1 MILTER
7 HIIKKTNSLYSEL
20 DNLCFL
26 SKNIYNSA
34 LYAIRQYYFENKKYL
49 SWVNVNN
56 NFVKG
61 KQVDY
66 YALPCKVAQQTI
78 KMVDNNMKSF
88 FKALKAKNSKPKIPK
103 YLDKTSG
110 RYIVIYTNQA
120 ISKKELKNSFIV
132 LSKTNVRI
140 KTKVSDV
147 KQVRVVPHNNHIVVE
162 VLYEAKCKNNNDNN
176 NTGKKYCGIDFG
188 LNNLL
193 TCAFQDDRP
202 IIFNGRPLKSINWQ
216 YNKRKSY
223 LQSKLTNGRKTSKM
237 INNITLKRNNRVS
250 DYLHKVTSMFINY
263 VVSKGISDVVVGYNK
278 EWKQGINI
286 GRVNNQNFVGIPYYK
301 LLNMLTYK
309 CEMEGISVIVTE
321 ESYTSKCS
329 FLDDEDICKHEEY
342 AGKRIKRG
350 LYKASDGRLINADVN
365 GALNILKKV
374 IGKFEYD
381 SIKVCSTPLA
391 FEPRN

>member
-7 HIIKKTNSLYSEL
+7 HIIKKTNPLYSEL

-26 SKNIYNSA
+26 SKNLYNSA
-34 LYAIRQYYFENKKYL
+34 LYTVRQYYFENKKYL
-49 SWVNVNN
+49 SWVNINN

-66 YALPCKVAQQTI
+66 YALPCKVSQQTL
-78 KMVDNNMKSF
+78 KMVDQNMKSF
-88 FKALKAKNSKPKIPK
+88 FNAIKAKKSKAKLPK
-103 YLDKTSG
+103 YLDKVKG
-110 RYIVIYTNQA
+110 RFVVTYTNQA
-120 ISKKELKNSFIV
+120 IGKKALQNGYVE
-132 LSKTNVRI
+132 LSKTNIKI
-140 KTKVSDV
+140 KTKVKNV
-147 KQVRVVPHNNHIVVE
+147 KQVRIVPQNNFIVVE
-162 VLYEAKCKNNNDNN
+162 VLYEVKPKPHD
-176 NTGKKYCGIDFG
+176 KSKEMYCGIDFG
-188 LNNLL
+188 LNNLM
-193 TCAFQDDRP
+193 TCSFQNDRP
-202 IIFNGRPLKSINWQ
+202 LIINGKPLKSINWH
-216 YNKRKSY
+216 YNKEKSI
-223 LQSKLTNGRKTSKM
+223 LQSLLDGRKKTSKR
-237 INNITLKRNNRVS
+237 IQNITLKRNNRIN
-250 DYLHKVTSMFINY
+250 DYLHKTTKIFVNY
-263 VVSKGISDVVVGYNK
+263 LVSKEINNVVIGYNK

-301 LLNMLTYK
+301 LLNMITYK

-342 AGKRIKRG
+342 YGKRIKRG

-381 SIKVCSTPLA
+381 SIKVCSTPLVVT
-391 FEPRN
+391 P

>member
-7 HIIKKTNSLYSEL
+7 HIIKKTNPLYSEL

-26 SKNIYNSA
+26 SKNLYNSA
-34 LYAIRQYYFENKKYL
+34 LYTVRQHYFENKKYL
-49 SWVNVNN
+49 SWVNINN
-56 NFVKG
+56 NFVKD

-66 YALPCKVAQQTI
+66 YALPCKVSQQTL
-78 KMVDNNMKSF
+78 KMVDQNMKSF
-88 FKALKAKNSKPKIPK
+88 FNTIKAKKSKAKLPK
-103 YLDKTSG
+103 YLDKVKG
-110 RYIVIYTNQA
+110 RFLVTYTNQA
-120 ISKKELKNSFIV
+120 IGKKALQNEYIE
-132 LSKTNVRI
+132 LSKTNIKI
-140 KTKVSDV
+140 KTKVKDV
-147 KQVRVVPHNNHIVVE
+147 KQVRIVPQNNFIVVE
-162 VLYEAKCKNNNDNN
+162 VLYEVKPKPHDNS
-176 NTGKKYCGIDFG
+176 KEMYCGIDFG
-188 LNNLL
+188 LNNLM
-193 TCAFQDDRP
+193 TCSFQNDSP
-202 IIFNGRPLKSINWQ
+202 LIINGKPLKSINWY
-216 YNKRKSY
+216 YNKEKSR
-223 LQSKLTNGRKTSKM
+223 LQSLLDGRKKTSKR
-237 INNITLKRNNRVS
+237 IQNITLKRNNRIN
-250 DYLHKVTSMFINY
+250 DYLHKTTKIFVNY
-263 VVSKGISDVVVGYNK
+263 LVSKEINNVVIGYNK

-301 LLNMLTYK
+301 LLNMITYK

-381 SIKVCSTPLA
+381 SIKVCSTPLVVT
-391 FEPRN
+391 P

>member
-7 HIIKKTNSLYSEL
+7 HIIKKTNPLYSEL

-26 SKNIYNSA
+26 SKNLYNSA
-34 LYAIRQYYFENKKYL
+34 LYTVRQYYFENKKYL
-49 SWVNVNN
+49 SWVNINN

-66 YALPCKVAQQTI
+66 YALPCKVSQQTL
-78 KMVDNNMKSF
+78 KMVDQNMKSF
-88 FKALKAKNSKPKIPK
+88 FNAIKAKKSKAKLPK
-103 YLDKTSG
+103 YLDKVKG
-110 RYIVIYTNQA
+110 RFVVTYTNQA
-120 ISKKELKNSFIV
+120 IGKKALQNGYVE
-132 LSKTNVRI
+132 LSKTNIKI
-140 KTKVSDV
+140 KTKVKNV
-147 KQVRVVPHNNHIVVE
+147 KQVRIVPQNNFIVVE
-162 VLYEAKCKNNNDNN
+162 VLYEVRPKPHDKS
-176 NTGKKYCGIDFG
+176 KEMYCGIDFG
-188 LNNLL
+188 LNNLM
-193 TCAFQDDRP
+193 TCSFQNNSP
-202 IIFNGRPLKSINWQ
+202 LIINGKPLKSINWH
-216 YNKRKSY
+216 YNKEKSR
-223 LQSKLTNGRKTSKM
+223 LQSLLDGRKKTSKR
-237 INNITLKRNNRVS
+237 IQNITLKRNNRIN
-250 DYLHKVTSMFINY
+250 DYLHKTTKIFVNY
-263 VVSKGISDVVVGYNK
+263 LVSKEINNVVIGYNK

-309 CEMEGISVIVTE
+309 CEMEGISVIVAE

-342 AGKRIKRG
+342 YGKRIKRG

-381 SIKVCSTPLA
+381 SIKVCSTPLVVT
-391 FEPRN
+391 P

>member
-49 SWVNVNN
+49 SCVNVNN
-56 NFVKG
+56 NFVKD

-176 NTGKKYCGIDFG
+176 NTGKKYGGIDFG

-309 CEMEGISVIVTE
+309 CEMKGISVIVTE

-350 LYKASDGRLINADVN
+350 LYKASDGRLINAD
-365 GALNILKKV
+365 LT
-374 IGKFEYD
+374 Y
-381 SIKVCSTPLA
+381 SHH
-391 FEPRN
+391 

>member
-7 HIIKKTNSLYSEL
+7 HIIKKTNPLYSEL

-26 SKNIYNSA
+26 SKNLYNSA

-49 SWVNVNN
+49 SWVNINN
-56 NFVKG
+56 NFVKD

-66 YALPCKVAQQTI
+66 YALPCKVSQQTL
-78 KMVDNNMKSF
+78 KMVDQNMKSF
-88 FKALKAKNSKPKIPK
+88 FNAIKAKKSKAKLPK
-103 YLDKTSG
+103 YLDKVKG
-110 RYIVIYTNQA
+110 RFVVTYTNQA
-120 ISKKELKNSFIV
+120 IGKKALQNGYVE
-132 LSKTNVRI
+132 LSKTNIKI
-140 KTKVSDV
+140 KTKVKDV
-147 KQVRVVPHNNHIVVE
+147 KQVRIVPQNNFIVVE
-162 VLYEAKCKNNNDNN
+162 VLYEIKPKPHD
-176 NTGKKYCGIDFG
+176 KSKEMYCGIDFG
-188 LNNLL
+188 LNNLM
-193 TCAFQDDRP
+193 TCSFQNDSP
-202 IIFNGRPLKSINWQ
+202 LIINGKPLKSINWH
-216 YNKRKSY
+216 YNKEKSI
-223 LQSKLTNGRKTSKM
+223 LQSLLDGRKKTSKR
-237 INNITLKRNNRVS
+237 IQNITLKRNNRIN
-250 DYLHKVTSMFINY
+250 DYLHKTTKIFVNY
-263 VVSKGISDVVVGYNK
+263 LVSKEINNVVIGYNK

-309 CEMEGISVIVTE
+309 CELEGISVIVTE

-342 AGKRIKRG
+342 YGKRIKRG

-381 SIKVCSTPLA
+381 SIKVCSTPLVVT
-391 FEPRN
+391 P

>member
-7 HIIKKTNSLYSEL
+7 HIIKKTNPLYSEL

-26 SKNIYNSA
+26 SKNLYNSA
-34 LYAIRQYYFENKKYL
+34 LYTVRQYYFENKKYL
-49 SWVNVNN
+49 SWVNINN

-66 YALPCKVAQQTI
+66 YALPCKVSQQTL
-78 KMVDNNMKSF
+78 KMVDQNMKSF
-88 FKALKAKNSKPKIPK
+88 FNAIKAKKSKAKLPK
-103 YLDKTSG
+103 YLDKVKG
-110 RYIVIYTNQA
+110 RFLATYTNQA
-120 ISKKELKNSFIV
+120 IGKKALQNGYIE
-132 LSKTNVRI
+132 LSKTHIKI
-140 KTKVSDV
+140 KTKVKDV
-147 KQVRVVPHNNHIVVE
+147 KQVRIVPQNNFIVVE
-162 VLYEAKCKNNNDNN
+162 VLYEVKPKPHD
-176 NTGKKYCGIDFG
+176 KSKEMYCGIDFG
-188 LNNLL
+188 LNNLM
-193 TCAFQDDRP
+193 TCSFQNDSP
-202 IIFNGRPLKSINWQ
+202 LIINGKPLKSINWH
-216 YNKRKSY
+216 YNKEKSR
-223 LQSKLTNGRKTSKM
+223 LQSLLDGRKKTSKR
-237 INNITLKRNNRVS
+237 IQNITLKRNNRIN
-250 DYLHKVTSMFINY
+250 DYLHKTTKIFVNY
-263 VVSKGISDVVVGYNK
+263 LVSKEINNVVIGYNK

-342 AGKRIKRG
+342 YGKRIKRG

-381 SIKVCSTPLA
+381 SIKVCSTPLVVT
-391 FEPRN
+391 P

>member
-1 MILTER
+1 M
-7 HIIKKTNSLYSEL
+7 
-20 DNLCFL
+20 
-26 SKNIYNSA
+26 
-34 LYAIRQYYFENKKYL
+34 
-49 SWVNVNN
+49 NN
-56 NFVKG
+56 NFVKD

-88 FKALKAKNSKPKIPK
+88 FKALKAKNSKPKLPK
-103 YLDKTSG
+103 YLGKTSG
-110 RYIVIYTNQA
+110 RYMVIYTNQA
-120 ISKKELKNSFIV
+120 ISKKELKNGFIV

-147 KQVRVVPHNNHIVVE
+147 KQVRVVPHNNYIVVE
-162 VLYEAKCKNNNDNN
+162 VLYEAKCKEHISRD
-176 NTGKKYCGIDFG
+176 KKYCGIDFG

-193 TCAFQDDRP
+193 TCAFQDERP

-216 YNKRKSY
+216 YNKRKSH
-223 LQSKLTNGRKTSKM
+223 LQSKLPNGRKTSNI

-250 DYLHKVTSMFINY
+250 DYLHKITSMFINY
-263 VVSKGISDVVVGYNK
+263 AVSKGISDVVVGYNK

-286 GRVNNQNFVGIPYYK
+286 GRVNNQNFVCIPYYK

-309 CEMEGISVIVTE
+309 CELHGISLTVTE

-329 FLDDEDICKHEEY
+329 FLDSEPLCKHDSY
-342 AGKRIKRG
+342 CGRRIHRG
-350 LYKASDGRLINADVN
+350 LFKSSSGKLINADVN
-365 GALNILKKV
+365 GALNILRKV
-374 IGKFEYD
+374 IGNYIYD
-381 SIKVCSTPLA
+381 PIKVCSTPLV

>member
-7 HIIKKTNSLYSEL
+7 HIIKKTNPLYSEL

-26 SKNIYNSA
+26 SKNLYNSA

-49 SWVNVNN
+49 SWVNINN

-66 YALPCKVAQQTI
+66 YALPCKVSQQTL
-78 KMVDNNMKSF
+78 KMVDQNMKSF
-88 FKALKAKNSKPKIPK
+88 FNAIKTKKSKAKLPK
-103 YLDKTSG
+103 YLDKVKG
-110 RYIVIYTNQA
+110 RFLVTYTNQA
-120 ISKKELKNSFIV
+120 IGKKALQNGYVE
-132 LSKTNVRI
+132 LSKTNIKI
-140 KTKVSDV
+140 KTKVKNV
-147 KQVRVVPHNNHIVVE
+147 KQVRIVPQNNFIVVE
-162 VLYEAKCKNNNDNN
+162 VLYEVRPKPHDKS
-176 NTGKKYCGIDFG
+176 KEMYCGIDFG
-188 LNNLL
+188 LNNLM
-193 TCAFQDDRP
+193 TCSFQNDSP
-202 IIFNGRPLKSINWQ
+202 LIINGKPLKSINWH
-216 YNKRKSY
+216 YNKEKSR
-223 LQSKLTNGRKTSKM
+223 LQSLLDGRKKTSKR
-237 INNITLKRNNRVS
+237 IQNITLKRNNRIN
-250 DYLHKVTSMFINY
+250 DYLHKTTKIFVNY
-263 VVSKGISDVVVGYNK
+263 LVSKEINNVVIGYNK

-342 AGKRIKRG
+342 DGKRIKRG

-381 SIKVCSTPLA
+381 SIKVCSTPLVVT
-391 FEPRN
+391 P